1 VRTRDPI
8 SATTGSESVRN
19 VKNKS
24 AQHSVST
31 VNNFFAFLAML
42 AYTRKEHD
50 RNISAKVCIYHLNSE
65 IQAKIKV
72 KHPVWENIILMKER
86 VNRRGK
92 ILLTLNISTKVAYIT
107 KRKILNIIIHIHLGL
122 KTHDLNTI

>member
-1 VRTRDPI
+1 MRGLI
-8 SATTGSESVRN
+8 SATIGSESVRN
-19 VKNKS
+19 VKNKN
-24 AQHSVST
+24 ARHSVST

-42 AYTRKEHD
+42 AYIRKELD
-50 RNISAKVCIYHLNSE
+50 RNISVKMCIYHLNSE

-72 KHPVWENIILMKER
+72 KHLVWENIILMKER

-92 ILLTLNISTKVAYIT
+92 ILLTLNISMKVAYIT

-122 KTHDLNTI
+122 KTLDQNTI